1 MPLKDKIKIDSFR
14 VDKICENDLV
24 EVLKLAL
31 IAQSSFGLTD
41 KKAPSLFY
49 AEIASL
55 IRNNKSHSFVFKNNL
70 NKIFAAFII
79 KPETNI
85 SAELALTVS
94 DPNIAQ
100 TKEMYD
106 EFIRQ
111 ITSRQFKIMYAKV
124 YKRRKRFQIY
134 VKLLNKLGFDEIVA
148 DDENSLTL
156 CMKKS

>member
-1 MPLKDKIKIDSFR
+1 MPLKDKIKIDSFK
-14 VDKICENDLV
+14 VDKIRENDLV

-79 KPETNI
+79 KLETNI

-134 VKLLNKLGFDEIVA
+134 IKLLNRLGFNEIVA

>member
-1 MPLKDKIKIDSFR
+1 MPLKDKIKIDSFK
-14 VDKICENDLV
+14 VDKIRENDLV

-134 VKLLNKLGFDEIVA
+134 VKLLNKLGFDEIVS

-156 CMKKS
+156 CMKKP

>member
-1 MPLKDKIKIDSFR
+1 MAQKDKIKIDSFK
-14 VDKICENDLV
+14 VDKIRENDLV

-134 VKLLNKLGFDEIVA
+134 IKLLNRLGFNEIVA

-156 CMKKS
+156 CMKKP

>member
-1 MPLKDKIKIDSFR
+1 MPLKDKIKIDSFK
-14 VDKICENDLV
+14 VDKIRENDLV

-41 KKAPSLFY
+41 KKAPCLFY

-134 VKLLNKLGFDEIVA
+134 IKLLNRLGFNEIVA

>member
-1 MPLKDKIKIDSFR
+1 MPLKDKIKIDSFK
-14 VDKICENDLV
+14 VDKIRENDLV

-134 VKLLNKLGFDEIVA
+134 VKLLNKLGFDEIVS

>member
-1 MPLKDKIKIDSFR
+1 MAQKDKIKIDSFK
-14 VDKICENDLV
+14 VDKIRENDLV

>member
-1 MPLKDKIKIDSFR
+1 MPLKDKIKIDSFK
-14 VDKICENDLV
+14 VDKIRENDLV

-134 VKLLNKLGFDEIVA
+134 IKLLNRLGFNEIVA

>member
-1 MPLKDKIKIDSFR
+1 
-14 VDKICENDLV
+14 
-24 EVLKLAL
+24 
-31 IAQSSFGLTD
+31 
-41 KKAPSLFY
+41 
-49 AEIASL
+49 
-55 IRNNKSHSFVFKNNL
+55 
-70 NKIFAAFII
+70 FII

-134 VKLLNKLGFDEIVA
+134 IKLLNRLGFDEIVA

>member
-1 MPLKDKIKIDSFR
+1 MPLKDKIKIDSFK
-14 VDKICENDLV
+14 VDKIRENDLV

-106 EFIRQ
+106 ELIRQ

-134 VKLLNKLGFDEIVA
+134 VKLLNKLGFDEIVS

-156 CMKKS
+156 CMKKP

>member
-1 MPLKDKIKIDSFR
+1 MAQKDKIKIDSFK
-14 VDKICENDLV
+14 VDKIRENDLV

-134 VKLLNKLGFDEIVA
+134 IKLLNRLGFNEIVA

>member
-1 MPLKDKIKIDSFR
+1 MPLKDKIKIDSFK
-14 VDKICENDLV
+14 VDKIRENDLV

-55 IRNNKSHSFVFKNNL
+55 IRNNKTHSFVFKNNL

-134 VKLLNKLGFDEIVA
+134 VKLLNKLGFDEIVS

-156 CMKKS
+156 CMKKP

>member
-1 MPLKDKIKIDSFR
+1 MPLKDKIKIDSFK
-14 VDKICENDLV
+14 VDKIRENDLV

-49 AEIASL
+49 TEIASL

-134 VKLLNKLGFDEIVA
+134 IKLLNRLGFNEIVA